1 MHLGGFSSRPLI
13 FNQFGKILFND
24 PIFSSVLPSQ
34 ISQSLSQFWTVRRGK
49 GVDNSQ
55 QEDNIKCMWI
65 HVAMDNR

>member
-13 FNQFGKILFND
+13 VNQFGKILFND

-34 ISQSLSQFWTVRRGK
+34 ISQSLSQYWTGRQGK
-49 GVDNSQ
+49 GVDNRQ